1 MASETNWE
9 SLTNAKKRQE
19 FEEKM
24 LQENQKGDAH
34 FFSYG
39 PDSEDLY
46 YFLENNGAGFISGT
60 PCDDDN
66 VSIQTE
72 LIAHVAPQ
80 TQHVD
85 KGKMRTALEKLRN
98 TAKVLV
104 YNNTPIGSTGISV
117 LSFDTAEDKKQVYV
131 KVVRHEQYR
140 FDITIFTLAF
150 HTVTNLEDDNEE
162 CNEDPMGM
170 D

>member
-1 MASETNWE
+1 MTS
-9 SLTNAKKRQE
+9 KKREE

-24 LQENQKGDAH
+24 LRENQATDAH
-34 FFSYG
+34 FFSHGFRYG
-39 PDSEDLY
+39 PDDSEDLY
-46 YFLENNGAGFISGT
+46 YFLENNGVGFISGT
-60 PCDDDN
+60 PSDDDTVN
-66 VSIQTE
+66 IETE
-72 LIAHVAPQ
+72 LIAGPPVQ

-85 KGKMRTALEKLRN
+85 SKKMRTALRKLVD
-98 TAKVLV
+98 TAKFLV
-104 YNNTPIGSTGISV
+104 YKKTPIGSTGISV

-150 HTVTNLEDDNEE
+150 HTVSGLEDDNEE